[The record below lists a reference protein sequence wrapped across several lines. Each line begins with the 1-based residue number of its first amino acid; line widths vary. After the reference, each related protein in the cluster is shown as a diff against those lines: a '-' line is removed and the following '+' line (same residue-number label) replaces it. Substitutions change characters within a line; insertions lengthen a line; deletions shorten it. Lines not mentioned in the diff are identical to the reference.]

1 MTDKSAARQAE
12 PSPITILQATGIVK
26 HFPGARALT
35 NVNFNL
41 RAGEVHAL
49 CGENGAGKSTLMKI
63 LAGNIRQD
71 EGTIWHKGE
80 IVNFQSP
87 LDAKRKGILLI
98 HQEISLVPQLSVA
111 ENIFLGSLPVRRGRI
126 DRKALNASA
135 GKTLRDCGF
144 DIDPSE
150 TVGALPIAK
159 QQMVEIAR
167 AMAFDCSAIIFDE
180 PTASLT
186 GAEAEALFVNIRRLR
201 EKGVGIVY
209 VSHRMKEIFTLS
221 DRVTVLRDGENRA
234 TLDTSGANEEEVV
247 RLMIGRSLDGYFDRG
262 ERKPGPEIFRVE
274 GLTVPGFVANA
285 SFSIRE
291 GEILGLYGLVGS
303 GRSELAEAIFGIR
316 AKASGKTYWM
326 GREQPIR
333 SARAAVDLGIGFVPE
348 DRKKQG
354 LVLEMSGC
362 NNVSLA
368 SLRRLSLFGFAQARK
383 EGRIFSEY
391 RDRLKIKIASPTSSV
406 LTLSGGNQQKI
417 VLAKWLATR
426 PKLVILD
433 EPTRGIDIG
442 AKAEVHALIARL
454 AGEGMAVLLIS
465 SEMPEVMGVSHR
477 ILTMYQGVLKGEF
490 DAEQATENM
499 LIESVMNV
507 AKASGAEARAAP

>member
-1 MTDKSAARQAE
+1 MTEASSSHRAELSSA
-12 PSPITILQATGIVK
+12 TILQAAGITK

-35 NVNFNL
+35 NVDFNL
-41 RAGEVHAL
+41 RAGEIHAL

-71 EGTIWHKGE
+71 SGTIWYKGQ
-80 IVNFQSP
+80 IVAFHSP
-87 LDAKRKGILLI
+87 LDAKRNGILLI

-111 ENIFLGSLPVRRGRI
+111 ENIFLGSLPVRSGKI
-126 DRKALNASA
+126 DRKALHANAA
-135 GKTLRDCGF
+135 KTLRDCGF

-150 TVGALPIAK
+150 TVGVLPIAK

-167 AMAFDCSAIIFDE
+167 AMAFDCSVIIFDE

-186 GAEAEALFVNIRRLR
+186 EAEAKALFVNIRRLK

-209 VSHRMKEIFTLS
+209 VSHRMKEIFDLS

-234 TLDTSGANEEEVV
+234 TLETSETDEDEVV
-247 RLMIGRSLDGYFDRG
+247 RLMIGRSLDGYFDRAA
-262 ERKPGPEIFRVE
+262 RKLGPEMLKVE

-285 SFSIRE
+285 NFSIRQ

-316 AKASGKTYWM
+316 AKTSGRISWM
-326 GREQPIR
+326 GQERSIR
-333 SARAAVDLGIGFVPE
+333 SARDAVELGIGFVPE

-354 LVLEMSGC
+354 LVLGMGGC
-362 NNVSLA
+362 DNISLA
-368 SLRRLSLFGFAQARK
+368 LLRRLGAFGFTQKNK
-383 EGRIFSEY
+383 ERRLFIDY
-391 RDRLKIKIASPTSSV
+391 RDLLKIKIASPATPVS
-406 LTLSGGNQQKI
+406 TLSGGNQQKI
-417 VLAKWLATR
+417 VIAKWLATR

-442 AKAEVHALIARL
+442 AKAEVHALISRL
-454 AGEGMAVLLIS
+454 AAEGMAVLLIS
-465 SEMPEVMGVSHR
+465 SEMPEILGVSHR
-477 ILTMYQGVLKGEF
+477 IITMYQGVLKGEF
-490 DAEQATENM
+490 DGEQATESA

-507 AKASGAEARAAP
+507 TKSRPAA

>member
-1 MTDKSAARQAE
+1 MTDKSAAQQAE

>member
-1 MTDKSAARQAE
+1 
-12 PSPITILQATGIVK
+12 
-26 HFPGARALT
+26 
-35 NVNFNL
+35 
-41 RAGEVHAL
+41 
-49 CGENGAGKSTLMKI
+49 
-63 LAGNIRQD
+63 
-71 EGTIWHKGE
+71 
-80 IVNFQSP
+80 
-87 LDAKRKGILLI
+87 
-98 HQEISLVPQLSVA
+98 
-111 ENIFLGSLPVRRGRI
+111 
-126 DRKALNASA
+126 
-135 GKTLRDCGF
+135 
-144 DIDPSE
+144 
-150 TVGALPIAK
+150 
-159 QQMVEIAR
+159 MVEIAR